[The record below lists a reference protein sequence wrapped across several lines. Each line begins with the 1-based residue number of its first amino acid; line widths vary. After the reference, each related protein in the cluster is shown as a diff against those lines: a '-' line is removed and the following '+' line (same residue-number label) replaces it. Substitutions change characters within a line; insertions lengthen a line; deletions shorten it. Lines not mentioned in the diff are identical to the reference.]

1 MKKLVL
7 TGGSCSGK
15 TSISYLLEQAFP
27 GQLIVTREMATTLL
41 KGGFPVPPPDHPE
54 FEKWQT
60 LFEQAIFPAQIALE
74 DAHEMLVAPDI
85 KLMVCDRGLLDVDAY
100 APGCSAELLR
110 RYDLTH
116 ASALARYHT
125 VIHLV
130 SLAVSDPAAYGRIGN
145 EHRFETLERATQ
157 LEYRCR
163 DAWKDHPNRH
173 VINGAADMQPKIDQV
188 FALVRQLLAD

>member
-27 GQLIVTREMATTLL
+27 GQLIVVREMATTLL
-41 KGGFPVPPPDHPE
+41 KGEFPVPPSDHPE

-74 DAHEMLVAPDI
+74 DAHQMLAAPGT

-110 RYDLTH
+110 RHGLDH

-130 SLAVSDPAAYGRIGN
+130 SLAVANPLAYGQGGN
-145 EHRFETLERATQ
+145 AHRFETLERATQ
-157 LEYRCR
+157 LEHRCR

-173 VINGAADMQPKIDQV
+173 IINGTDNMQVKVDQV
-188 FALVRQLLAD
+188 FDLVRQLLI